1 MVYDIISIG
10 ENMKSISGFAKI
22 EVVEKKSRFI
32 GLIYHVETIDE
43 VNQILIKARKDYPN
57 ANHYTYAYVLDDL
70 QVKASDDGEPSRT
83 AGFPILEVIKNND
96 LNYCLIIVIRYFG
109 GILLGS
115 GGLIRAYSHT
125 ASLALNEADLTK
137 KITTCYCKVTC
148 DYDNLGNID
157 KIIREETTLENVSY
171 DLKITFF
178 FFVNKDKLDDLRQK
192 LFNHNNYQDNLE
204 ILEEKEMFVKTDY

>member
-10 ENMKSISGFAKI
+10 ENMKSVLGFTKI
-22 EVVEKKSRFI
+22 EKIEKKSRFI

-43 VNQILIKARKDYPN
+43 VNQILIDARKDYPN

-70 QVKASDDGEPSRT
+70 QSKASDDGEPSRT
-83 AGFPILEVIKNND
+83 AGFPILEVIKNNN

-125 ASLALNEADLTK
+125 ASSVLNEATLTK

-171 DLKITFF
+171 DLKITFY
-178 FFVNKDKLDDLRQK
+178 FFVNKDKLDNLKQK
-192 LFNHNNYQDNLE
+192 VFNHNNYQDNLE
-204 ILEEKEMFVKTDY
+204 ILDEKEMFVKIDY